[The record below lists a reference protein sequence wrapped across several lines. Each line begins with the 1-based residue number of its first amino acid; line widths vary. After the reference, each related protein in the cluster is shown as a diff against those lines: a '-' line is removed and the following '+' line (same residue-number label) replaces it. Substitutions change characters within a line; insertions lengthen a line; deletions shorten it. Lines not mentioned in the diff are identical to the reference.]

1 MLSSESG
8 KFLRKRLEMDQQTDF
23 VLPVVLTIAG
33 LDASGGAGILADV
46 RTITAFGCYPTA
58 AITAITFQNAAGV
71 SGVIALD
78 SATLFGQVKPILSEL
93 PVAAVKMGML
103 PTHEIVREVVRI
115 IREYQVRCLVVDP
128 VMNSTSGYE
137 LMDATA
143 VTELR
148 ENLLPLTLLV
158 TPNIPEAERLVG
170 FSIRDEA
177 GMRRAAA
184 SIRGLGVRAVLI
196 KGGHLETGSEVFDV
210 LDHDGEI
217 TVFRGI
223 RIQGTEFRG
232 TGCILAAG
240 ITACL
245 ALGNP
250 LEESVRRGR
259 DFVSEAMRTASKV
272 RGRGI
277 LFKPSC

>member
-8 KFLRKRLEMDQQTDF
+8 KLLRKWLEMDQRTDF

-33 LDASGGAGILADV
+33 LDPSGGAGILADV

-71 SGVIALD
+71 SGVIAQD
-78 SATLFGQVKPILSEL
+78 SATLYGQVKPILTEL
-93 PVAAVKMGML
+93 PVAGIKTGML
-103 PTHEIVREVVRI
+103 PTREIVHEVIRI
-115 IREYQVRCLVVDP
+115 IREYEVGCLVVDP
-128 VMNSTSGYE
+128 VMTSTSGYE

-170 FSIRDEA
+170 FSVQDEA
-177 GMRRAAA
+177 GMRRAAT

-196 KGGHLETGSEVFDV
+196 KGGHLETGSEVLDV
-210 LDHDGEI
+210 LDHNGEI
-217 TVFRGI
+217 MVFRGI
-223 RIQGTEFRG
+223 RIQGREFRG
-232 TGCILAAG
+232 TGCTLAAA

-250 LEESVRRGR
+250 LEESVRRAR
-259 DFVSEAMRTASKV
+259 DFVFEAMRTAPKI